1 MSALL
6 IFVAVPLAIT
16 CIGVLLAI
24 ALGGPATPPAMPS
37 INNPFKDIDHSN
49 LPASER
55 YVARDGQRLAFR
67 RYAAAPEFHG
77 AQRGSV
83 VLVHG
88 SSASSSSMHTLGQAF
103 AAEGFGVYALD
114 VRGHGESGAKGHIAY
129 VGQLECDLEDF
140 MTAVRPQQSVTL
152 VGFSSGGG
160 FVLRVASSEQRALF
174 ANYLLM
180 APFLGQDAPTSR
192 PNSGG
197 WVRVGVPRLVGVMML
212 KAIGI
217 RLFDRLPVTRFAL
230 SDEARPLLTPEYS
243 YALAQNFRPVRDYRA
258 SIRDI
263 SQPMRIVVGA
273 DDEAFVADRYAEVFA
288 REAKDVPVTAVP
300 GVGHIPLTLTPAGT
314 RAAVAAVLALS
325 A

>member
-1 MSALL
+1 MSVLL
-6 IFVAVPLAIT
+6 VSVVVPLAIT

-37 INNPFKDIDHSN
+37 INNPFKAIDYSN

-55 YVARDGQRLAFR
+55 YVARDGERLAFR
-67 RYAAAPEFHG
+67 RYARAPEFSG

-88 SSASSSSMHTLGQAF
+88 SSASSNSMHTLAQAF
-103 AAEGFGVYALD
+103 AAAGLDVYALD
-114 VRGHGESGAKGHIAY
+114 IRGHGESGAKGCIAY

-140 MTAVRPQQSVTL
+140 MTSVRPRQPVTL

-160 FVLRVASSEQRALF
+160 
-174 ANYLLM
+174 
-180 APFLGQDAPTSR
+180 
-192 PNSGG
+192 
-197 WVRVGVPRLVGVMML
+197 WVRVGVPRLL
-212 KAIGI
+212 
-217 RLFDRLPVTRFAL
+217 
-230 SDEARPLLTPEYS
+230 
-243 YALAQNFRPVRDYRA
+243 
-258 SIRDI
+258 
-263 SQPMRIVVGA
+263 GA

-288 REAKDVPVTAVP
+288 REAKDVPVTVVP

-314 RAAVAAVLALS
+314 RVAVAAVLALN